1 MDAPSPS
8 GQLTDFSCYG
18 QTSTDVLAPG
28 AQILAPVTQ
37 EIVKGYGDEVTS
49 RSILKRFFPEATN
62 PVNILAL
69 DSFDATP
76 QVRFFDDNPVT
87 NPDAKELEVGRNE
100 SVGFTD
106 RTCASINIS
115 SLNKEQRSSAR
126 PAGVNGY
133 LYLAIPVASVV
144 NAKWVGLYQ
153 AVSDGFMADAQLES
167 IVCAGEDGTPI
178 EVSAVASR
186 QLKTGWDA
194 STYSSVY
201 RCQWTNVSFNIDEIV
216 AASNRLHDDPTLIDG
231 AANYV
236 DAPASGTARR
246 LPQTSDSAC
255 HPLLPLL
262 ATVGACT
269 LTLGLWLRR
278 DHKVRPSGPSDGIHM

>member
-1 MDAPSPS
+1 MINEVGRQGVSVVFAAGNRSADLDENVDNGVSQSPYCVTVDAASPS

-115 SLNKEQRSSAR
+115 SLNK
-126 PAGVNGY
+126 
-133 LYLAIPVASVV
+133 
-144 NAKWVGLYQ
+144 
-153 AVSDGFMADAQLES
+153 
-167 IVCAGEDGTPI
+167 
-178 EVSAVASR
+178 
-186 QLKTGWDA
+186 
-194 STYSSVY
+194 
-201 RCQWTNVSFNIDEIV
+201 
-216 AASNRLHDDPTLIDG
+216 G
-231 AANYV
+231 AALLG
-236 DAPASGTARR
+236 AARR
-246 LPQTSDSAC
+246 RQWLSVPRYS
-255 HPLLPLL
+255 
-262 ATVGACT
+262 G
-269 LTLGLWLRR
+269 GLCR
-278 DHKVRPSGPSDGIHM
+278 